1 MFHRNHEP
9 AYIFVLEN
17 NPIRFFTQP
26 VLFKNSRSTIC
37 GFKDL
42 RIRKLKNEKSNRPEH
57 LRLNSGVYSEIFP
70 RGLEFFLS
78 RGGGSAPVGAQKP
91 PEKGF
96 RRLSP
101 HTQEYGSGPIL
112 CFNFNLRPIYD
123 LPHGEASKKN

>member
-42 RIRKLKNEKSNRPEH
+42 RIRKLKNEESNRPEH
-57 LRLNSGVYSEIFP
+57 LRLNSGAYSEIFP

-78 RGGGSAPVGAQKP
+78 RGGAQHPLELKNPLRKGSEGLA
-91 PEKGF
+91 
-96 RRLSP
+96 
-101 HTQEYGSGPIL
+101 PIL
-112 CFNFNLRPIYD
+112 
-123 LPHGEASKKN
+123 KNTALVLFFVSTST